1 MSAAGSGVTTAA
13 TPIDNPDAEY
23 LAATTKIDFSGLP
36 DGSSVDVISDDTV
49 FVAFS
54 QTLSK
59 TGPVPDGW
67 ATWSSPPFSEDPNP
81 FVLLASAGTL
91 TMEISRPVSIF
102 GFELEPSPFGEFEFA
117 ADFYRGDS
125 LIESVSRTVDGFAGA
140 RLFAREDGSI
150 DRVVIT
156 APVDFAI
163 AQIRYQ
169 LAPIDPALAVLF
181 IAVLVIILALILL

>member
-102 GFELEPSPFGEFEFA
+102 GFELEPSPFGEFEFT

-140 RLFAREDGSI
+140 RLFAR
-150 DRVVIT
+150 
-156 APVDFAI
+156 
-163 AQIRYQ
+163 
-169 LAPIDPALAVLF
+169 
-181 IAVLVIILALILL
+181 